1 MYLAGFTDKTKY
13 VTPSETDLISVLWC
27 WAPLETFQHLDHAEL
42 NVDARSELHTQARK
56 TRYAIISQR
65 CGSHYLSL
73 GDTWGDNRVQGADGG
88 QNSEFSGVKAPSLFG
103 KTVLH
108 CDSANKDPR
117 RHFNILIYCRV
128 HTGTL
133 YNWNLLHH
141 NGSLLTW
148 IHLVSHQ
155 NQYKK
160 KIPHS
165 TYWNLPHER
174 VSRFMRLSQ
183 DLVTVFLGSFP
194 VCLTLNYAFA
204 TQDFLS
210 GKLVSVLCRSCGA
223 VNIFRTVHLF
233 KVTPGIRVRISRETD
248 WKGHSSWLRLIPR
261 SWIVNSVW
269 DSGSTA
275 YKILL
280 LRLNHH

>member
-1 MYLAGFTDKTKY
+1 MWTQGQYFTHRHGRPDM
-13 VTPSETDLISVLWC
+13 PSSPRGETS
-27 WAPLETFQHLDHAEL
+27 DH
-42 NVDARSELHTQARK
+42 
-56 TRYAIISQR
+56 
-65 CGSHYLSL
+65 LSL

-133 YNWNLLHH
+133 YNWDILHH

-160 KIPHS
+160 K
-165 TYWNLPHER
+165 
-174 VSRFMRLSQ
+174 SQ
-183 DLVTVFLGSFP
+183 TVPTEIYQMTGIQIYEVKSGFSHSFP
-194 VCLTLNYAFA
+194 WKCPG
-204 TQDFLS
+204 LS
-210 GKLVSVLCRSCGA
+210 NSEWC
-223 VNIFRTVHLF
+223 FRHTRF
-233 KVTPGIRVRISRETD
+233 
-248 WKGHSSWLRLIPR
+248 
-261 SWIVNSVW
+261 SVW
-269 DSGSTA
+269 
-275 YKILL
+275 
-280 LRLNHH
+280 